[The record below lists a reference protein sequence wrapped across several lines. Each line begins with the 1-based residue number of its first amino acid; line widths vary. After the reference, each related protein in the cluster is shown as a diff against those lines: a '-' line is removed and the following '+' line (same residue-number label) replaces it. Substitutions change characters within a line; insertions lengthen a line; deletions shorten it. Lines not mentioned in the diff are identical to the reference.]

1 MILLRQ
7 PPDIVRNEIQY
18 HGVDETI
25 SGGQTPD
32 IVRKEIQ
39 YNGVGETISGGLVK
53 QYLGAIAE
61 LDSIL

>member
-1 MILLRQ
+1 MILVRQ
-7 PPDIVRNEIQY
+7 PPEIVRNEIQY

-39 YNGVGETISGGLVK
+39 YNGVGETISGGW
-53 QYLGAIAE
+53 
-61 LDSIL
+61 